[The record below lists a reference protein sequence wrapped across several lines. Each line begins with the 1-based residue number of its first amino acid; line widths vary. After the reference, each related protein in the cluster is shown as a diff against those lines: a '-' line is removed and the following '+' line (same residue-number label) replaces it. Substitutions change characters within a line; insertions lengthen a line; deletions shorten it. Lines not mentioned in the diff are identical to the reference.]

1 MATAGYSMKFGKG
14 YLGGSKEPASG
25 GKPEAI
31 PHEAEPT
38 EDGDGEIKQHLESM
52 HAKTGEAHSHVHH
65 KADGSHTSHHISAE
79 GEHSGPHDH
88 ENLDALKSH
97 FDQFLDEEGHEG
109 HESDGQ
115 ADGY

>member
-1 MATAGYSMKFGKG
+1 MATAGYGMKFGKG

-25 GKPEAI
+25 KPEAI
-31 PHEAEPT
+31 PHEAEPN